1 MQPIKELLNKI
12 KWDKR
17 ENPEDYSIGYLDRVQ
32 NKIIEIGYNE
42 IKKIEG
48 NFLVLEREGEE
59 VYIPTHRVREVK
71 KQGKVVW
78 KR

>member
-1 MQPIKELLNKI
+1 MQFGGKM
-12 KWDKR
+12 
-17 ENPEDYSIGYLDRVQ
+17 
-32 NKIIEIGYNE
+32 

-59 VYIPTHRVREVK
+59 VYIPTHRVKEVK
-71 KQGKVVW
+71 KNGKIVW